1 MSYRVL
7 CDENIELATT
17 NYLQKLGHDVVRVGG
32 VPELNEGDSDERLAR
47 YSRKT
52 NRLVLTQDDDFLTEI
67 SPTETAGVL
76 AQRDQSLSAREVGD
90 IVEEM
95 STYLPQ
101 DELTLEYVTEQWLS

>member
-17 NYLQKLGHDVVRVGG
+17 NYLEKLGHDAVRVTEIT
-32 VPELNEGDSDERLAR
+32 ELNEDDSDERLAR
-47 YSRKT
+47 YSRNT
-52 NRLVLTQDDDFLTEI
+52 DRLVLTQDADFLTEI

-90 IVEEM
+90 IVDEM

-101 DELTLEYVTEQWLS
+101 NELTLEYVTEQ

>member
-7 CDENIELATT
+7 CDESIELATT
-17 NYLQKLGHDVVRVGG
+17 NYLQKLGHDVVRVAE
-32 VPELNEGDSDERLAR
+32 VSELNEGDPDERLAR

-52 NRLVLTQDDDFLTEI
+52 NRLVSTRDDDFLTEI

-90 IVEEM
+90 IVDEM

-101 DELTLEYVTEQWLS
+101 NELTLEYVTDQWLS